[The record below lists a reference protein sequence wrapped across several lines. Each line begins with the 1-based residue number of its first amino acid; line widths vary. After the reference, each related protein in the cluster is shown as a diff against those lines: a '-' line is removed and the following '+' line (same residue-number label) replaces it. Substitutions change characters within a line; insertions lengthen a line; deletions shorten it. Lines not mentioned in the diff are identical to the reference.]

1 MSDWVGKIKW
11 SAQVAMA
18 ANRRGSPVRKRTQVM
33 RRRNCS
39 KNHTCARPR
48 WLWTHLDLHLAG
60 CFSSSRYQLEC
71 YFLRE
76 AHPDHLMWTPCPPP
90 PSLPISQFWFIFFFA
105 LITRWTL
112 FLLTCLLSPE
122 CNNHVVRGYP
132 FSLDPQSLEYILAQ
146 SRSSA
151 NICSMKNC
159 AVCGGTCIS
168 FISEA
173 WISGLETFI

>member
-11 SAQVAMA
+11 SVQVAMA
-18 ANRRGSPVRKRTQVM
+18 ANRRVSPVRKWTQVM

-48 WLWTHLDLHLAG
+48 WLWTHLVPSNLHLAG

-71 YFLRE
+71 YFLRGTR
-76 AHPDHLMWTPCPPP
+76 PDHLMWTTYPLP

-112 FLLTCLLSPE
+112 VLLTCLLSPE

-146 SRSSA
+146 SRS
-151 NICSMKNC
+151 
-159 AVCGGTCIS
+159 
-168 FISEA
+168 
-173 WISGLETFI
+173 